1 MASRYGQKVKIL
13 HIIDI
18 LRKYSD
24 EQNPINAQDICRELE
39 KRGVTAERKA
49 IYDDIAELC
58 DYGYDIIKTAT
69 PKKGYFLASR
79 EFEIPEIYLLSDAV
93 RTAKFISAKKSRE
106 LISKLDEVL
115 SINQVKQRE
124 KGIFFE
130 TDSKC
135 ANEEIYYNI
144 DGISSAIEQKK
155 KITFD
160 YCTRSLSENRELK
173 TNVKQMKLSPYA
185 LTWQG
190 DYYYVIGNYEK
201 YHNLLHLRLDRIKN
215 VEISEEPYRHFSE
228 VSEYKE
234 SFDIADY
241 TKKLFGMYSGELE
254 EIELKCNKKIIEQVI
269 DRFSDKIFIK
279 KVTEDTFSFSVEA
292 AISEALVTW
301 IMNYGDD
308 IYVTSPAHLRE
319 RILSR
324 AQEIIKQYK

>member
-1 MASRYGQKVKIL
+1 MQSL
-13 HIIDI
+13 
-18 LRKYSD
+18 
-24 EQNPINAQDICRELE
+24 
-39 KRGVTAERKA
+39 A

-115 SINQVKQRE
+115 SFNQVKQRE

-155 KITFD
+155 KIIFD

-201 YHNLLHLRLDRIKN
+201 YDNLLHLRLDRIKN

-241 TKKLFGMYSGELE
+241 TKKLFGMYSGKLE

-324 AQEIIKQYK
+324 AQGIIKQYK